1 MVPLSTHTATQHIG
15 AAAGRCPRPSQYCC
29 RGLTNI
35 CTKTMPG
42 WAGLGWAGPGWA
54 GWAGGKVSPGR
65 VTQHSGARVTGG
77 RGRAAGD
84 SRERERGRGVVLSA
98 GIVRSFSR

>member
-1 MVPLSTHTATQHIG
+1 MSSSKSILLQW
-15 AAAGRCPRPSQYCC
+15 
-29 RGLTNI
+29 LTNI

-42 WAGLGWAGPGWA
+42 WAGLGWAGLGWA

-84 SRERERGRGVVLSA
+84 SRERGREGS
-98 GIVRSFSR
+98 GT